1 MNEIKA
7 LNERDFRKL
16 IRAFFS
22 LKISDGNVQHYHGP
36 GEHGVDTL
44 ATISELN
51 DPLKKGQ
58 ILYIQIKAGNISLH
72 DWRTDIQG
80 QMIEAYNSTIMP
92 FGTSKD
98 NSRRLLLIISGECQ
112 PEVYNAITNWNK
124 QQRIPVEL
132 FDILGI
138 ISLFEKY
145 NMKKSDFKDLFEL
158 SKLLEL

>member
-1 MNEIKA
+1 
-7 LNERDFRKL
+7 
-16 IRAFFS
+16 
-22 LKISDGNVQHYHGP
+22 
-36 GEHGVDTL
+36 
-44 ATISELN
+44 
-51 DPLKKGQ
+51 
-58 ILYIQIKAGNISLH
+58 
-72 DWRTDIQG
+72 
-80 QMIEAYNSTIMP
+80 MP